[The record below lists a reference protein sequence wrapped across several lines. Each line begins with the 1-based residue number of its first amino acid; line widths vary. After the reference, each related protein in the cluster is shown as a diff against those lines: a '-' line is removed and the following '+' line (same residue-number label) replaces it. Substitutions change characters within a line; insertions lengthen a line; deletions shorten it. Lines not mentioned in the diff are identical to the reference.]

1 VKKKKKRRQ
10 ASSLAPL
17 KSILSCSY
25 AVINIGTSLANKKRK
40 EERERARCSPL
51 AAICQVLKVKEAIEK
66 NLHQASLSKAYLREK
81 LVPETSSTYLFRKV
95 TSPDHT

>member
-1 VKKKKKRRQ
+1 LRSPGSAKKKKKRRH

-40 EERERARCSPL
+40 EERERARTL
-51 AAICQVLKVKEAIEK
+51 FAARCY
-66 NLHQASLSKAYLREK
+66 LSGSEGEGGHREK
-81 LVPETSSTYLFRKV
+81 SPSSIPL
-95 TSPDHT
+95 